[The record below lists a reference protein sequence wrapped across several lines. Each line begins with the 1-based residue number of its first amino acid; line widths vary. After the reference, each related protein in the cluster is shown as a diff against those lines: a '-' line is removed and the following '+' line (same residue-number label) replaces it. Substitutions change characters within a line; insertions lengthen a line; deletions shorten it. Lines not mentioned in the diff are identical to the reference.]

1 MSLNLIPFTKQFL
14 IGDEIKNI
22 NQLLNKDPIY
32 NSINWDLRCQ
42 KVLINFLGTDKFY
55 LTNSCT
61 SSLEISAHLSKFK
74 IGDEFILPSYTFTS
88 SANAFVMR
96 GGVPVFVDV
105 REDTLNIDENKIE
118 EAITKKTKAIVVVH
132 YAGVC
137 CEMEKILKIAKKYN
151 LIVIEDAAQ
160 ALGSKYE
167 NKIPGT
173 IGDFGAISLHHT
185 KNIQCGEGGIFLYK
199 KNKFKIL
206 AGSIIE
212 KGTNRNEFI
221 NGNVNK
227 YEWQNLGSSYVLSDL
242 QKAFLYSQLKR
253 IEEISQT
260 RRYICDKYNEGFFDL
275 EQEGLIKRCK
285 IPVNCIPNGHIYF
298 ILLSES
304 LNRER
309 IIQGL
314 RKIKISAT
322 SHYEPLHLSPAGKKL
337 GKISGDLSTTNFI
350 SKKVLRLPVWP
361 DLEDDQINFI
371 IDSTNKIIRNKS
383 IN

>member
-1 MSLNLIPFTKQFL
+1 MQ
-14 IGDEIKNI
+14 
-22 NQLLNKDPIY
+22 
-32 NSINWDLRCQ
+32 
-42 KVLINFLGTDKFY
+42 
-55 LTNSCT
+55 
-61 SSLEISAHLSKFK
+61 
-74 IGDEFILPSYTFTS
+74 
-88 SANAFVMR
+88 
-96 GGVPVFVDV
+96 
-105 REDTLNIDENKIE
+105 
-118 EAITKKTKAIVVVH
+118 
-132 YAGVC
+132 
-137 CEMEKILKIAKKYN
+137 
-151 LIVIEDAAQ
+151 
-160 ALGSKYE
+160 
-167 NKIPGT
+167 
-173 IGDFGAISLHHT
+173 
-185 KNIQCGEGGIFLYK
+185 
-199 KNKFKIL
+199 
-206 AGSIIE
+206 
-212 KGTNRNEFI
+212 
-221 NGNVNK
+221 
-227 YEWQNLGSSYVLSDL
+227 
-242 QKAFLYSQLKR
+242 FLYSQLKR

-371 IDSTNKIIRNKS
+371 IDSTIKIIKNKS